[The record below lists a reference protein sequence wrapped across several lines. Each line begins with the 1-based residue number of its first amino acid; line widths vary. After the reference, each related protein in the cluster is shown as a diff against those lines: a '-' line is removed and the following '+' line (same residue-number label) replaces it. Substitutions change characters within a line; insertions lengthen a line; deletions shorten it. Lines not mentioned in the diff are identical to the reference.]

1 MRRRLR
7 TPRALPTPMRI
18 DFHAHI
24 LPHADHGCDGVPT
37 ARRQLDLMRAAGI
50 GAAVAV
56 AHFYPHRHTAAVF
69 LRRRDNGMNLLHSAL
84 REGDPRILAGAE
96 VLLCAGL
103 EHMEGLER
111 LSIAGSGGVLLLE
124 LPYQGMTEELWETI
138 GEIEARGLRPVLAH
152 LDRYDA
158 AVRRRA
164 AASGLPV
171 QINAA
176 AFQPLLRRPFWKHF
190 CGAENVCALGSDLHG
205 AEPADY
211 RRFSAALQA
220 LGADGERMMSKTAA
234 LLGLE
239 DMK

>member
-124 LPYQGMTEELWETI
+124 LPYTHPAVRDVQVIGVPDRRYGEEILACVVLRERGAVSAEELREYI
-138 GEIEARGLRPVLAH
+138 RSSLARHKVPRYIEFVDGFPM
-152 LDRYDA
+152 
-158 AVRRRA
+158 
-164 AASGLPV
+164 
-171 QINAA
+171 NAA
-176 AFQPLLRRPFWKHF
+176 GKVLKYKMREEAVARLHLEAE
-190 CGAENVCALGSDLHG
+190 CG
-205 AEPADY
+205 PAKGVQN
-211 RRFSAALQA
+211 A
-220 LGADGERMMSKTAA
+220 
-234 LLGLE
+234 
-239 DMK
+239 